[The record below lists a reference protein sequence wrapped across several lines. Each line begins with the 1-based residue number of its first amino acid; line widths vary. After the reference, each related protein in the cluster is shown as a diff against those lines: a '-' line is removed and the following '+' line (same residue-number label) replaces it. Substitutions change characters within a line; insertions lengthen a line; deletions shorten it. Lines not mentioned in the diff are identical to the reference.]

1 MRINIIRR
9 LFFELLPGTLPV
21 MVISPIF
28 PCMPFP
34 CYQLSRPPLFDE
46 NNGRSL
52 IIDIKIEKQGFD
64 IFSYLWYIKSMDYA
78 LKERIGKPELF
89 TGRKEELAY
98 FLKWINDIKEEKSQ
112 STAMMARR
120 KMGKTAL
127 LERLFNITFYKNDGV
142 IPFYYEV
149 KETKMWIGDF
159 CQDFFLTFIYQYIAF
174 KTRKHEYLDPFRK
187 SNFARAKQ
195 EAKKENLE
203 FLIQRI
209 EDVEKLIRDEQLGM
223 LWEVVRIAPY
233 SIAYT
238 EKEFIV
244 QLIDEFQ
251 FMNSMIYW
259 DKAKSKD
266 QLADTLAGGYLS
278 TAESKIAPLLVSG
291 SWVGWLMNQLETMLP
306 NRFRYE
312 FLENMP
318 ENEAIEMVY
327 KYSRF
332 FDVPITEQTAYL
344 LFKQTEGSPFYM
356 SSLIRSRFPGKDL
369 TTVKGL
375 IDTLEFETLDPRGNI
390 KATWMEY
397 VSATFKKV
405 NGKNAK
411 KIVLYLCQHRERE
424 VTRAELLKKLNLG
437 LEDSELEEKL
447 EALVRGDIITQG
459 QTRFDYR
466 GVQDNIFDKVF
477 RGVYEKEIH
486 DFDVRMI
493 REEYSEELEK
503 LRKQYNSL
511 LGKYNWQKGY
521 FAEYLLLDR
530 LRLHGFNNNELLK
543 SITRYLPKDFNFCNY
558 IRVWKYDSS
567 PEYARSFSVDI
578 FARAQS
584 PGDYSIIGEVK
595 SRDTRKFSKEEA
607 VAFEKKYY
615 ELKKLENIE
624 RAVGFIF
631 SRGGFTTEAEGYCRG
646 RGIACS
652 DDERW
657 LETGK

>member
-1 MRINIIRR
+1 V
-9 LFFELLPGTLPV
+9 T
-21 MVISPIF
+21 
-28 PCMPFP
+28 
-34 CYQLSRPPLFDE
+34 
-46 NNGRSL
+46 
-52 IIDIKIEKQGFD
+52 
-64 IFSYLWYIKSMDYA
+64 
-78 LKERIGKPELF
+78 
-89 TGRKEELAY
+89 
-98 FLKWINDIKEEKSQ
+98 
-112 STAMMARR
+112 
-120 KMGKTAL
+120 
-127 LERLFNITFYKNDGV
+127 
-142 IPFYYEV
+142 PFYYEV

-159 CQDFFLTFIYQYIAF
+159 CQDFFLTFIFQYIAF
-174 KTRKHEYLDPFRK
+174 KTRKNEYLDPFRK
-187 SNFARAKQ
+187 SNFERAKQ
-195 EAKKENLE
+195 DAKKEGLE

-209 EDVEKLIRDEQLGM
+209 EDVEKLTRDEQLGM

-238 EKEFIV
+238 QKEFIV

-251 FMNSMIYW
+251 FMNAMIYW
-259 DKAKSKD
+259 DKAKSEN

-291 SWVGWLMNQLETMLP
+291 SWVGWLLNELDTMLP

-327 KYSRF
+327 KYSQF

-375 IDTLEFETLDPRGNI
+375 IDTLEFETLDHRGNI

-411 KIVLYLCQHRERE
+411 KIVLYLCQHRDRE

-437 LEDSELEEKL
+437 LEDSQLEEKL
-447 EALVRGDIITQG
+447 EAMVKGDIISQG
-459 QTRFDYR
+459 ASKFRYR
-466 GVQDNIFDKVF
+466 GINDDIFDKVF
-477 RGVYEKEIH
+477 RGVYGEEIQ
-486 DFDVRMI
+486 DFDVGMI

-503 LRKQYNSL
+503 LEKQYNRL
-511 LGKYNWQKGY
+511 LGKFNYHKGY
-521 FAEYLLLDR
+521 FAEYLILDQ
-530 LRLHGFNNNELLK
+530 LKLHAGKNNDLFK
-543 SITRYLPKDFNFCNY
+543 TITRYLPDDFDFCDY
-558 IRVWKYDSS
+558 SRVWRYDSS
-567 PEYARSFSVDI
+567 PEYTRKFSVDI
-578 FARAQS
+578 FARAEN

-595 SRDTRKFSKEEA
+595 SREARKFSKEEA
-607 VAFEKKYY
+607 IEFERKFEQVKN
-615 ELKKLENIE
+615 LENIE

-631 SRGGFTTEAEGYCRG
+631 SRGGFTKDAEEYCREK
-646 RGIACS
+646 GIACS
-652 DDERW
+652 EDDRW
-657 LETGK
+657 LETGKLKLPVV